1 MKLPRRNFLHLAAGA
16 AALPAASGMTPV
28 PPQPGPSPTVSK
40 KFVADF
46 RAPTDGVTSANPAL
60 NRWKQFGQ
68 ANPGAE
74 LVIEA
79 GKYQFPQ
86 GFAPLY
92 GCVNPTITGAGS
104 DKTELVMGTNAG
116 MFIGTAHTFP
126 QVRSGFVPI
135 ATVDAGATK
144 VTVLNSAEVSKL
156 KVGRWVAVGSMSN
169 QGGND
174 GGYPPNVYMFEYHKI
189 AAISGTTVTLDAA
202 LKMPHHADWPPAH
215 LNQFQGVHPFAN
227 SSCEG
232 GPACLVALAPEFDS
246 VAVLQGFKIST
257 PIDTFFSAIRDV
269 TLRDIVWNLS
279 GKMMGPAVSLAP
291 IARFIDCDIGQG
303 QNEVDKICER
313 VEYTNCHGA
322 QILMQSTSIQEIV
335 FDGCTFDS
343 IVCCGKRTTIRN
355 CTINTLM
362 AGSIYGACDS
372 LVIENTTVKESKA
385 AYHWQDYAKLSNYRN
400 GTFTVPYSDYDAHRM
415 AVNLFV
421 PGHKY
426 QAGYYYG
433 ASATIADGQT
443 APFEFTVTGI
453 RSDATNI
460 YIDTDLTVATLPTL
474 TYLGGHPQNVWF
486 GIPFKSVTETGLT
499 GQSFAKLAY
508 QTEL

>member
-16 AALPAASGMTPV
+16 AVLPAASGTTPV
-28 PPQPGPSPTVSK
+28 PPEPGPSPTVSK
-40 KFVADF
+40 KFVAEF
-46 RAPTDGVTSANPAL
+46 GAPTDGVTSANAAL

-86 GFAPLY
+86 GFAPLN
-92 GCVNPTITGAGS
+92 GCVNSTITGAGS
-104 DKTELVMGTNAG
+104 GMTELVMGTNAG
-116 MFIGTAHTFP
+116 MFIGTANTMP

-144 VTVLNSAEVSKL
+144 VTVLNRAEVSKL
-156 KVGRWVAVGSMSN
+156 NVGRWVAVGSMSN

-174 GGYPPNVYMFEYHKI
+174 GGYPPNLYMFEYHKI
-189 AAISGTTVTLDAA
+189 AGILGTTVTLDRP

-215 LNQFQGVHPFAN
+215 LNQFQGVDPFAN
-227 SSCEG
+227 SFCEG
-232 GPACLVALAPEFDS
+232 GLACLIVMGVKFDS
-246 VAVLQGFKIST
+246 VATLQGFKVTT

-269 TLRDIVWNLS
+269 TCGDLIWNLT
-279 GKMMGPAVSLAP
+279 GKMMGPAVSLAQ
-291 IARFIDCDIGQG
+291 IARFIGCDIGQG

-313 VEYTNCHGA
+313 VEYTNCRGK

-343 IVCCGKRTTIRN
+343 IVGCGKRTTIRN
-355 CTINTLM
+355 CTLNMLQ

-372 LVIENTTVKESKA
+372 LVIENSTVKQSKP
-385 AYHWQDYAKLSNYRN
+385 AYHAQDYGKLKNYRKP
-400 GTFTVPYSDYDAHRM
+400 TFTVPWSDLDAARM
-415 AVNLFV
+415 AINLLV
-421 PGHKY
+421 PGYKY

-433 ASATIADGQT
+433 ASATVADGQT
-443 APFEFTVTGI
+443 KPFEFTVTGI

-460 YIDTDLTVATLPTL
+460 YVDTDLTVDTLPTL
-474 TYLGGHPQNVWF
+474 TYLGGNPQNSWF

>member
-16 AALPAASGMTPV
+16 AALPAASGTTPV
-28 PPQPGPSPTVSK
+28 PPEPGPSPTVSK

-46 RAPTDGVTSANPAL
+46 GAPTDGVTSANAAL

-104 DKTELVMGTNAG
+104 DKTELVMGTDAG
-116 MFIGTAHTFP
+116 MFIGTANTFP

-156 KVGRWVAVGSMSN
+156 NVGRWVAVGSMTN

-174 GGYPPNVYMFEYHKI
+174 GGYPPNLYMFEYHKI
-189 AAISGTTVTLDAA
+189 TAINGTTVTLDGA
-202 LKMPHHADWPPAH
+202 LKMPHHPDWPPAH
-215 LNQFQGVHPFAN
+215 LNQFQGVDPFAN
-227 SSCEG
+227 SYCEG
-232 GPACLVALAPEFDS
+232 GPACLVIMAPKFDS
-246 VAVLQGFKIST
+246 VAKMQGFTITT
-257 PIDTFFSAIRDV
+257 PIDTFFSAVRDV
-269 TLRDIVWNLS
+269 TFQDIVWNLS
-279 GKMMGPAVSLAP
+279 GKMMGPAVSMAQ

-313 VEYTNCHGA
+313 VEYTNCRGKD
-322 QILMQSTSIQEIV
+322 ILMQSTSIQEIV

-343 IVCCGKRTTIRN
+343 IVGCGKRTTIRN
-355 CTINTLM
+355 CTLNMLQ

-372 LVIENTTVKESKA
+372 LVIENSTVWQGKP
-385 AYHWQDYAKLSNYRN
+385 AYHMQDYGKLNNYRN
-400 GTFTVPYSDYDAHRM
+400 GTLTVPFSDLDAQRM
-415 AVNLFV
+415 AMNLFA
-421 PGHKY
+421 PGHTY
-426 QAGYYYG
+426 IAGYYYG
-433 ASATIADGQT
+433 ASATTPDGGT
-443 APFEFTVTGI
+443 PPFSFTVTGI

-474 TYLGGHPQNVWF
+474 TYLGGNPQNSWF

-499 GQSFAKLAY
+499 GQSFAKVAY